1 LNGLAHLARNLLA
14 WGLDVA
20 DPVSTKVP
28 LVDGAAVAATVTSP
42 LWMQH
47 FEIWAQFV
55 LMVGGLILLTVRL
68 TIAVVELYRRG
79 WHGGWKGFIRSLV
92 RAVIRGVE

>member
-1 LNGLAHLARNLLA
+1 
-14 WGLDVA
+14 VA

-28 LVDGAAVAATVTSP
+28 LVDGAAVAATVSSP

-55 LMVGGLILLTVRL
+55 LTVGGLILLTVRL

-79 WHGGWKGFIRSLV
+79 WKGGWRGFVRSLA
-92 RAVIRGVE
+92 RAVIHGVE